1 MAYVGWLVD
10 QKASV
15 EFPPLLGQNILFCR
29 YLTPSFNIC
38 LFNLCTPVKLFLW
51 GCFPLHASTHMNLQL
66 SQVVTCLL
74 FLQNKTEASLNVKT
88 QILGHH
94 DATNMQK
101 LENYRQQRTG
111 KILIQQ

>member
-1 MAYVGWLVD
+1 M
-10 QKASV
+10 SV
-15 EFPPLLGQNILFCR
+15 QSMHSCQTFLMGMFS
-29 YLTPSFNIC
+29 PSIPQIF
-38 LFNLCTPVKLFLW
+38 
-51 GCFPLHASTHMNLQL
+51 ASTHMNLQL

-111 KILIQQ
+111 KILTQQ